1 MAREEMIS
9 GDEENIIGALTQ
21 ALTGR
26 VRPGGGF
33 MSGNIMKRVQTA
45 VRNPAFSNAQLSNQV
60 GGSGQDSKLRA
71 PLGFGTF
78 TFVEGAATTHNFV
91 VEPQEAF
98 RGERLVIASIAAGGA
113 AVLGQVDLITVGSLP
128 QAPSVEFGIPF
139 SMFQPDATDAQMDW
153 QICPAG
159 TKIQVNTSYAGTLGE
174 GQTFIVQVG
183 LYGVWIRG

>member
-1 MAREEMIS
+1 MGREEMVS

-21 ALTGR
+21 ALQGR
-26 VRPGGGF
+26 VRPGGMGGT
-33 MSGNIMKRVQTA
+33 MRRVQSA
-45 VRNPAFSNAQLSNQV
+45 VASVSNPRFSQTQLANQV
-60 GGSGQDSKLRA
+60 GGGGDNKLRA